1 MSDHRRPSRQRR
13 KPTRPRVQTRRR
25 EPATPVPDTLL
36 LLLAGVLMWIVLL
49 SMHTALAGA
58 ATKLRAPRAVSPS
71 EAVTVQAAPT
81 FSWKRVPHAAGY
93 EFQLA
98 ADRAFESLIP
108 RRTRALVIRNT
119 SATTNGALANGDY
132 FWRVRAVDAGNHAGR
147 WSAVR
152 SIQQRWTATPVLLA
166 PREGETVDYP
176 RTPLVFRWE
185 PIPGAFK
192 YRVDIATDAGLANSV
207 FGRRQSIT
215 TSGTDFA
222 LPTALGPGPYYWA
235 VTPLDAQEHPGARS
249 AVRSFNWAWPTALD
263 PATQMRVVDLDPN
276 PAKPDACAKAREC
289 LDPQLQWDAIPGA
302 TQYQV
307 EISMLD
313 QSGSDPRSFPAGSVV
328 CCSEL
333 ITGTSVSPTRNLAN
347 NSGTGVPGD
356 PDQYGYWWRVRAVDA
371 AGNPGDWNYGP
382 AFDKTYP
389 LHVANLHLR
398 DNLGD
403 VPVDQ
408 DPSTPVID
416 TSSPAIVWDQLQG
429 AASYEVHVVP
439 YARATPTSPFRCNW
453 SGTGWDVVTAATG
466 WTPLG
471 NPRSH
476 KPLGVLTNL
485 IPSRDVSPTL
495 TDGMAYC
502 VRVKARR
509 DRDSKNKE
517 VTGDWR
523 MLGEPA
529 FRYVAPPQ
537 PIGSDLALSAGDY
550 LEPTMNRQLSW
561 MPRLFTWKPV
571 DGARGYFVVVA
582 RDRAFTKIV
591 DIAFTNVPAYAPR
604 NGRNPVTYPDEG
616 SYWWAV
622 LPTEVAD
629 GNFSSAL
636 VGEDCDQ
643 PCEPTARGLFE
654 KKSTRPQPVAPSGD
668 QVTAAE
674 PTFAW
679 KPTLGARSYTLQV
692 ARDESFGN
700 PLLTITTDSA
710 AYTSAKTL
718 PTGTP
723 LFWRVRANDERGLG
737 LNWSNATR
745 FSRTLPVP
753 ALSPGNPI
761 AGEGIPLFA
770 WQPVQGAASYDMHVE
785 QVDGTKRDF
794 TMRASSF
801 TPVGF
806 YGTGVWHWQVRANF
820 PAGTRTVPG
829 AYTAQLPFTRHIA
842 TPANPRSTKRNGG
855 IVLAWDQ
862 ALMAKS
868 YLVQVSTTN
877 SFTRIVEQ
885 AVTDNMSWAPKL
897 LSPAYR
903 GSDDLYWR
911 VAVVDEGRNLGGWA
925 TRPLR
930 RAPVARLALRGRLR
944 TDRASTV
951 RVTVRGRKGRR
962 LRGAVVRVQGA
973 GVVTRPRRTNR
984 RGQVRLTLTPRRRG
998 MVRFSADKAG
1008 YRPGRAKLRAR

>member
-1 MSDHRRPSRQRR
+1 MSDHRRPPRHRR
-13 KPTRPRVQTRRR
+13 KPPRLRVKARRQ
-25 EPATPVPDTLL
+25 EPVTPLPDTVLL
-36 LLLAGVLMWIVLL
+36 VLAGLLMWIVFL

-58 ATKLRAPRAVSPS
+58 ATKLRAPRAASPS
-71 EAVTVQAAPT
+71 DGATVQSAPT
-81 FSWKRVPHAAGY
+81 FSWKRVRHAAGY

-108 RRTRALVIRNT
+108 RRTRALVVRNT
-119 SATTNGALANGDY
+119 SATTTGALANGDY

-147 WSAVR
+147 WSKVR
-152 SIQQRWTATPVLLA
+152 SIQQRWTASPVLLA
-166 PREGETVDYP
+166 PREGQPVDYP

-185 PIPGAFK
+185 PIPGAYK
-192 YRVDIATDAGLANSV
+192 YRVDIATDAALANSV

-235 VTPLDAQEHPGARS
+235 VTPLDAQEHPGTRS
-249 AVRSFNWAWPTALD
+249 AVRSFTWTWPTALD

-289 LDPQLQWDAIPGA
+289 LDPQLRWDPIPGA

-313 QSGSDPRSFPAGSVV
+313 QSGSDPRSFPAGSIV
-328 CCSEL
+328 CCSEP

-356 PDQYGYWWRVRAVDA
+356 PGQFGYWWRVRAVDA

-389 LHVANLHLR
+389 LRVANLHLR

-408 DPSTPVID
+408 DPSTPVVD

-439 YARATPTSPFRCNW
+439 YARATPTSPFQCNW

-466 WTPLG
+466 WTALG
-471 NPRSH
+471 NPLAH

-485 IPSRDVSPTL
+485 TVSRDVSPRL
-495 TDGMAYC
+495 TDGTAYC

-523 MLGEPA
+523 TMGEPA
-529 FRYVAPPQ
+529 FRYVAPPA
-537 PIGSDLALSAGDY
+537 PTGSTLALGDGDY
-550 LEPTMNRQLSW
+550 LAPTMNGQLSW
-561 MPRLFTWKPV
+561 MPRLLTWKPA

-582 RDRAFTKIV
+582 RDRAFTKVV
-591 DIAFTNVPAYAPR
+591 DIAFTNVPVYAPR
-604 NGRNPVTYPDEG
+604 AGRNPVTYPDEG

-622 LPTEVAD
+622 LPTALSNGD
-629 GNFSSAL
+629 FSSAL
-636 VGEDCDQ
+636 VADDCDE
-643 PCEPTARGLFE
+643 PCEPTVRRLFS
-654 KKSTRPQPVAPSGD
+654 KSSARPQPVAPVGD
-668 QVTAAE
+668 QVAAAE

-710 AYTSAKTL
+710 AYTSARTL
-718 PTGTP
+718 PTGTR

-737 LNWSNATR
+737 LNWSNATQ

-753 ALSPGNPI
+753 TLSPGNPI

-829 AYTAQLPFTRHIA
+829 AYTAPLPFTRHIA
-842 TPANPRSTKRNGG
+842 TPANPRSDKRNGG

-897 LSPAYR
+897 LSPSYR
-903 GSDDLYWR
+903 GSDLYWR

-930 RAPVARLALRGRLR
+930 LVPVARLALRGRLR
-944 TDRASTV
+944 ADRASTV

-984 RGQVRLTLTPRRRG
+984 RGQVRLTITPQRRG
-998 MVRFSADKAG
+998 TVRFSADKAG
-1008 YRPGRAKLRAR
+1008 YAPGRAKLRVR